1 MFYLFKLLED
11 NIKYLVLVFK
21 LKNIAQ
27 IGYMVEMYHVYALC
41 WFLLVTCSVSNQ
53 FIYYIII
60 Q

>member
-41 WFLLVTCSVSNQ
+41 
-53 FIYYIII
+53 
-60 Q
+60 